1 MNPQSTRPSNVSD
14 REWQEIQHRRSFQAA
29 MSDGLSTRSS
39 LRWRSIAAV
48 IALHLAVISA
58 FLYFN
63 STIKIPPPPAMPVGV
78 IFDND
83 AADPANAPQK

>member
-1 MNPQSTRPSNVSD
+1 MNPQSIKPNGVD

-29 MSDGLSTRSS
+29 MAEGLSTRSS

-48 IALHLAVISA
+48 IALHLVVIAA

-63 STIKIPPPPAMPVGV
+63 STIKVPTPPAMPVGV
-78 IFDND
+78 IFDSD
-83 AADPANAPQK
+83 AADPGDAPQK